1 MVAGIVRF
9 LVCVASLK
17 KRVGNAIMVAWSLI
31 GKTKANMK
39 DFHAAVGT
47 VNILRNVVAQKK
59 KDGNAITAVE

>member
-17 KRVGNAIMVAWSLI
+17 KRVGNAATDVWFLI
-31 GKTKANMK
+31 GKTKANTK

>member
-9 LVCVASLK
+9 LVCAASLK
-17 KRVGNAIMVAWSLI
+17 KRVGNAAMDAWFLI
-31 GKTKANMK
+31 GKTKANTK

-47 VNILRNVVAQKK
+47 VNTLRNVVVPKK